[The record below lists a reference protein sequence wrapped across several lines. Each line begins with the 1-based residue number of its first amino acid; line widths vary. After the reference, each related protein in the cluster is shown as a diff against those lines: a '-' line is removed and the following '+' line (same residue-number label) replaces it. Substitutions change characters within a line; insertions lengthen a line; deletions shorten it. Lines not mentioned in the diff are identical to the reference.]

1 MKVLVALLLVSIML
15 GGETARGALHVLE
28 SAVTVSAA
36 APRRVAQSW
45 DELSPRE
52 RARAL
57 ENYKRFKKL
66 PPERRQNLED
76 KYNQWMQLSDEEKN
90 RIQENY
96 NRYRKMDSDQKE
108 EFQQKYKTWQSTPR

>member
-1 MKVLVALLLVSIML
+1 MKIWVALALVGSMFS
-15 GGETARGALHVLE
+15 GGTALGALQ
-28 SAVTVSAA
+28 VSDSLTTFS
-36 APRRVAQSW
+36 PPIHYQIAQSW

-66 PPERRQNLED
+66 PPERRQDLEK
-76 KYNQWMQLSDEEKN
+76 KYNQWMQLPEEEKS
-90 RIQENY
+90 RIQKNY

-108 EFQQKYKTWQSTPR
+108 EFQRKYKTWQSTPR